1 MSVCFCNALCKAD
14 YGESFHKCNSVSQVQ
29 GLHAPGVP
37 PASYSASESQLSAQN
52 KANLGVHTEQGGLPQ
67 AADLSSQAQL
77 PSALSQPPSCHNLD
91 TSTATDTEHMVPVQN
106 RGAAAADDDDAARQ
120 EPSLQAQPALH
131 TTTQQADI
139 HPSAGLHHPQHA
151 QQEQAA
157 EGLEAQHAQQE
168 SAATAAPGQLVS
180 LPDAQQTRQDH
191 EGQMQDVVQQP
202 VESSMEVAHDKQ
214 QLPDAAI
221 ATTGQPNQRLNA
233 KHVVQSHDAQPA
245 TSQQLPDAQEAQQAQ
260 QPPEAQQAQQP
271 PEAQQAQQPPE
282 AQQAQQPP
290 EAQQA
295 QQPPEAQ
302 QAQRASN
309 AAAQAECN
317 DGVDNV
323 WQADQLQ
330 PYADTVMLEVGHA
343 QQDDASSPF
352 ETQHAQHGSHT
363 NPQEARY
370 AQQQEAGTLFKAQHA
385 QQAPDSMNE
394 ALSDGAVHEAQ
405 HAQQGGVSS
414 DAERS
419 NLQPTP
425 AGVQDP
431 QRSKMQVDGHAE
443 VRTDQ

>member
-1 MSVCFCNALCKAD
+1 
-14 YGESFHKCNSVSQVQ
+14 
-29 GLHAPGVP
+29 
-37 PASYSASESQLSAQN
+37 
-52 KANLGVHTEQGGLPQ
+52 
-67 AADLSSQAQL
+67 
-77 PSALSQPPSCHNLD
+77 
-91 TSTATDTEHMVPVQN
+91 MVPVQN

-180 LPDAQQTRQDH
+180 LPDAQQTRQGH

-221 ATTGQPNQRLNA
+221 AMTGQPNQRLKA

-245 TSQQLPDAQEAQQAQ
+245 TSQQLPEAQ
-260 QPPEAQQAQQP
+260 EAQQAQQP

-352 ETQHAQHGSHT
+352 EIQHAQHGSHT

-385 QQAPDSMNE
+385 QQAPDSMQ
-394 ALSDGAVHEAQ
+394 SDGAVHEAQ

-425 AGVQDP
+425 AGLQDP

>member
-1 MSVCFCNALCKAD
+1 M
-14 YGESFHKCNSVSQVQ
+14 
-29 GLHAPGVP
+29 
-37 PASYSASESQLSAQN
+37 
-52 KANLGVHTEQGGLPQ
+52 
-67 AADLSSQAQL
+67 
-77 PSALSQPPSCHNLD
+77 
-91 TSTATDTEHMVPVQN
+91 PVQN
-106 RGAAAADDDDAARQ
+106 RGAAAAADDDAARQ

-151 QQEQAA
+151 QQE
-157 EGLEAQHAQQE
+157 

-180 LPDAQQTRQDH
+180 LPDAQQTRQGH
-191 EGQMQDVVQQP
+191 EGQMQDVVWQP
-202 VESSMEVAHDKQ
+202 VESSIEVAHDKQ

-221 ATTGQPNQRLNA
+221 AMTGQPNQRLNA
-233 KHVVQSHDAQPA
+233 KHIVQSHDAQPA
-245 TSQQLPDAQEAQQAQ
+245 TSQQLPEAQK
-260 QPPEAQQAQQP
+260 
-271 PEAQQAQQPPE
+271 
-282 AQQAQQPP
+282 
-290 EAQQA
+290 AQQA

-385 QQAPDSMNE
+385 QQ
-394 ALSDGAVHEAQ
+394 
-405 HAQQGGVSS
+405 GGVSS

-431 QRSKMQVDGHAE
+431 QRCKMQVDGHAE